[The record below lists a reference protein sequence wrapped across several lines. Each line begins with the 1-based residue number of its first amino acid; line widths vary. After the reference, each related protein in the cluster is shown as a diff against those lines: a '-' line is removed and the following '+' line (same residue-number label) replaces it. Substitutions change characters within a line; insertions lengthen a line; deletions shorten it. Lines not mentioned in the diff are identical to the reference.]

1 MAPGTFNIKQKEKER
16 TDGSLESS
24 YHRVDLR
31 KAFYLME
38 PGEILHF
45 SDPNGC
51 ISGASNKT

>member
-1 MAPGTFNIKQKEKER
+1 MAPGTFNIKQKEK

-31 KAFYLME
+31 KAFSLME